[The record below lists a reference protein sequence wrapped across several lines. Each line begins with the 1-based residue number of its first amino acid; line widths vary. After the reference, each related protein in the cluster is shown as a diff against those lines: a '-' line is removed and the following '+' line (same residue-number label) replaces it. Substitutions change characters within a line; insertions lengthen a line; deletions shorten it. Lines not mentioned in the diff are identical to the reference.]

1 MKHITME
8 KTKQKNMK
16 FTEKA
21 NIFHFISLNVRG
33 MRDKMKRSKI
43 FAWIRAQKTDI
54 VFLQETYWT
63 EDLQNQVTKEWN
75 GRIFFCNGTNHARGV
90 SILIRKNLPVDVVN
104 VHSKGDGRAI
114 ALRLDYQTCS
124 YLIVNIYAPTKLRDK
139 RLQKIQSYKMQ
150 VMKRYLYFM
159 LKVAY

>member
-33 MRDKMKRSKI
+33 MRDKMKRSEI

-75 GRIFFCNGTNHARGV
+75 GRIYFFVMAQIMPEV
-90 SILIRKNLPVDVVN
+90 S
-104 VHSKGDGRAI
+104 
-114 ALRLDYQTCS
+114 Q
-124 YLIVNIYAPTKLRDK
+124 
-139 RLQKIQSYKMQ
+139 
-150 VMKRYLYFM
+150 F
-159 LKVAY
+159 